1 MSRTRLSA
9 KYSLWMKF
17 LLTLALFILLF
28 ATDVAG
34 TILRFLPDLGDIGE
48 ALIKLP
54 LFIFLC
60 YKLIDFIFKERKVA
74 EFDHEY
80 LYITIKK
87 ENLEYQI
94 PLEKVLKLNRRPGS
108 FSIGA
113 YNFSKYNL
121 HFIND
126 NGTTEK
132 QSFFIRSGWDELFQF
147 IKLVKT
153 KNPDF
158 ISKTWTHSFD
168 FVDKYP

>member
-9 KYSLWMKF
+9 KYSLWMKI

-28 ATDVAG
+28 ATGVAG
-34 TILRFLPDLGDIGE
+34 AILRVLPDLGDIGE
-48 ALIKLP
+48 VVIKLP

-60 YKLIDFIFKERKVA
+60 YKLIDFLFKERKVA

-80 LYITIKK
+80 LYITINK

-94 PLEKVLKLNRRPGS
+94 PLQKILKLNRRPGS
-108 FSIGA
+108 FSIGG
-113 YNFSKYNL
+113 YNFSHYNL
-121 HFIND
+121 YFIND
-126 NGTTEK
+126 SGATEK

-147 IKLVKT
+147 IKLVKA

-168 FVDKYP
+168 FV